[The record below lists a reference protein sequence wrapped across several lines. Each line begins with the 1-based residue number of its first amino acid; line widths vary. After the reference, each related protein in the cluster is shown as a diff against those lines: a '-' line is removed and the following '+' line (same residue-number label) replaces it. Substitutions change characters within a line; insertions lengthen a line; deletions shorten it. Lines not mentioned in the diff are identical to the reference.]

1 MHWINA
7 PDVSPGFFTLMKIL
21 FAVNMPFPEGR
32 ASTRRIRTIAREMV
46 RQGHKVSILLP
57 FSREPKAKNKIID
70 GIYVRWCLTPSKKA
84 EFQTINKRV
93 KLSIQFLSR
102 FRWMMEL
109 WLKSK
114 RKEYDW
120 LYLYQP
126 GIDGL
131 IAARIARY
139 FGRRILSEYVDLFSS
154 DEYDT
159 PIWRIFYKLQVFADR
174 KVPFY
179 SNIILTISSVLK
191 NIYQYRNPDVPILIF
206 PTLVDTSKFGKGDPY
221 RYRQE
226 LSLGNR
232 TVISFTGSF
241 VRTEGLHVLIEAI
254 ANVLKRNHDLILLIA
269 GGSLVPKSDDAGQL
283 IKQYRLQTN
292 ALYLG
297 ALSEEDVIDLQAASD
312 ILVMPKLDAP
322 VNHAGLS
329 TKLAEYL
336 ASEKPVIA
344 SNVGDVGKYLID
356 GQDAL
361 LIPPGNRNALE
372 IALLRLLKDRELCN
386 VLGANGRKK
395 AIQHFGIEANVMRLM
410 NILLSYN

>member
-1 MHWINA
+1 
-7 PDVSPGFFTLMKIL
+7 
-21 FAVNMPFPEGR
+21 
-32 ASTRRIRTIAREMV
+32 
-46 RQGHKVSILLP
+46 
-57 FSREPKAKNKIID
+57 
-70 GIYVRWCLTPSKKA
+70 
-84 EFQTINKRV
+84 
-93 KLSIQFLSR
+93 
-102 FRWMMEL
+102 
-109 WLKSK
+109 
-114 RKEYDW
+114 
-120 LYLYQP
+120 
-126 GIDGL
+126 
-131 IAARIARY
+131 
-139 FGRRILSEYVDLFSS
+139 LSEYVDLLSS
-154 DEYDT
+154 DGYDT
-159 PIWRIFYKLQVFADR
+159 PIWRIIYKLQVFADK
-174 KVPFY
+174 KVPSY

-226 LSLGNR
+226 LILGNR

-254 ANVLKRNHDLILLIA
+254 ANVLKRNYDLILLIA

-361 LIPPGNRNALE
+361 LIPPGNRDALE
-372 IALLRLLKDRELCN
+372 MALLRLLKDRELCN